1 MKHDLLPALRKELE
15 NSFGRKVLSSR
26 DCLQMVDDIYQKT
39 GYTINTNT
47 LRRFFGLIKT
57 DYNPSP
63 STLAILLKYC
73 GFNSIDELQKISSAS
88 TINTDTTIN
97 KEEVHHFLVSLFKN
111 LNTEEDNS
119 GVIDSLVYQ
128 TILFLERNPSMIDRF
143 QREIADT
150 AAGQYY
156 YFERAVNM
164 DRLNGYYGDGLRLYV
179 RAKNNNEAIVFANSI
194 QVFRYWLTYETDK
207 VETAMSAIRA
217 ITSTSGFPPHI
228 FARYIAARLYYAH
241 IKGDAIDKITAE
253 ASKYYMASISRS
265 GILSSDFELIVTE
278 ALILTNHYT
287 EGKEYIKKGRSR
299 LSGTKKSAE
308 NENLFSFWE
317 KMINSK
323 RNTALKVIL
332 APPKPNLNPVLSISP
347 LTKRYYTLLNWV
359 ATFKTKSSNFS
370 DMVKETG
377 FYRLS

>member
-1 MKHDLLPALRKELE
+1 MKNDLLPALRKELQ

-57 DYNPSP
+57 DYNASP

-73 GFNSIDELQKISSAS
+73 GFNSIDELQNISSTATS
-88 TINTDTTIN
+88 SDTIIN
-97 KEEVHHFLVSLFKN
+97 KEEVHHYLVSLFKN
-111 LNTEEDNS
+111 LNTEEDHS
-119 GVIDSLVYQ
+119 AVIDPMVSQ
-128 TILFLERNPSMIDRF
+128 TILFLERNPSMIEKF

-150 AAGQYY
+150 TAGQYY

-164 DRLNGYYGDGLRLYV
+164 DRLNSYYGDGLRLYL
-179 RAKNNNEAIVFANSI
+179 RAKNNNEATIFANSI
-194 QVFRYWLTYETDK
+194 QVFRYWLTYETDQ
-207 VETAMSAIRA
+207 VETAMSAIRT
-217 ITSTSGFPPHI
+217 ITITNSYPPHI
-228 FARYIAARLYYAH
+228 FARYIAARLFYAH
-241 IKGDAIDKITAE
+241 IKGEVIDKTMAE

-317 KMINSK
+317 KLINSK
-323 RNTALKVIL
+323 RNTALKAIL
-332 APPKPNLNPVLSISP
+332 TPPKANLNPVLSISP
-347 LTKRYYTLLNWV
+347 LTKRYYTILNWV
-359 ATFKTKSSNFS
+359 ATFKTKSGNFS
-370 DMVKETG
+370 EMIRETG